1 MKFVNAAK
9 IWQLLQVRRTY
20 DVDLL
25 GRELQFR
32 IHWVIISLLEFSL
45 FKFLFCMFKTLFLT
59 RIELLSFLVPIIVC
73 STTEIGKANEN
84 KAKRYSGLA
93 VLLRLELAECDPTS
107 PFCSDQPL
115 TQQSLRFN
123 CRKDVSP
130 ETLLFNSLSTVCM
143 FKPEKRFVIGH
154 VSKFLFFLTN
164 IVQALTLGV
173 LCRLERLSRLVFLC
187 CCCCCCGLSYTCWL
201 DCIHTANYY
210 FSCVLSFFWI
220 DYVFKLFIFFSI
232 DLEIMQPCR
241 GNFIASLTLNNCSR
255 QKEIMMKGL
264 VENNTRHSGT
274 DTNEG

>member
-1 MKFVNAAK
+1 M
-9 IWQLLQVRRTY
+9 T
-20 DVDLL
+20 
-25 GRELQFR
+25 
-32 IHWVIISLLEFSL
+32 IIASKENLW
-45 FKFLFCMFKTLFLT
+45 
-59 RIELLSFLVPIIVC
+59 RWLV
-73 STTEIGKANEN
+73 GAW
-84 KAKRYSGLA
+84 
-93 VLLRLELAECDPTS
+93 
-107 PFCSDQPL
+107 
-115 TQQSLRFN
+115 
-123 CRKDVSP
+123 

-173 LCRLERLSRLVFLC
+173 LWRLERLSRLVFLC
-187 CCCCCCGLSYTCWL
+187 CCCCCGLPYTCWL